1 MLMRKIYTLFVLG
14 LFCLQTVAQ
23 IPEYCLE
30 NDAAHRYLTEV
41 QYDPNDY
48 TYTKITDYC
57 DPVPYQYYKYDG
69 YRKDQPLPVTL
80 TIDNPLDTVSTLF
93 VSEFEDFYGAWEFT
107 LEKGVTSYDVYNL
120 IPGKT
125 YNWKVQYATPLG
137 ETVTAKSGRFK
148 TTGTLR
154 MLKID
159 KVFNVRDMGGW
170 IGLGGHTI
178 KYGKLIRGSR
188 LNNNGSST
196 KIITADGI
204 NELRKIGIKAEL
216 DLRNNSDAAG
226 ATYSFLGSDI
236 PIKNIENAYGSRIST
251 FSDKPQ
257 SIQGIKQVIAWLKQD
272 KPIYFHCSVGADRTG
287 TVAYLIGALCGMS
300 EDELCKEFELTSFSA
315 DSIKTSGRMEDLRRR
330 RTYDGRFDPNDNPAS
345 YKFADMVDKIKSFP
359 GDNLQR
365 KVYYHLSTGA
375 MYTGGTLSEKV
386 PEDDL
391 IWLINYLVDY
401 VIVKTISTD
410 GGTTISLEPGQTHN
424 LNAKVVPDTATVKT
438 ITYKSLDEK
447 VATVSDAGVITAVR
461 GGTTKIQLQADD
473 YVKTI
478 TVSVPLVESD
488 VELPQTIE
496 SYGKVYAVPAS
507 SVNLIKNGSFEYANT
522 FLNWKNAAGKD
533 LSTAAFNL
541 VKYQDSNKLYIE
553 SKADGDSTSIKSLR
567 TMWPI
572 QKGKSYVFGYK
583 VKNSKAGVRKE
594 NNPNLATSLVTLKP
608 VELEATGDDFTW
620 DTSNPAPRRAGAPF
634 LVSDSLTFEFPSYG
648 DEWTEVRYAFTNTEG
663 LQYIQVWFT
672 HLSDGQN
679 NTCLDNF
686 YLFEVSDITWV
697 TPISAAEKT
706 DGRIYNLAG
715 QEVTNPGRG
724 VYIKDG
730 KKYIVK

>member
-1 MLMRKIYTLFVLG
+1 MLMRKIYTLSVLG
-14 LFCLQTVAQ
+14 LFCLQAVAQ

-125 YNWKVQYATPLG
+125 YNWKVQYSTPLG

-159 KVFNVRDMGGW
+159 NVFNVRDMGGW
-170 IGLGGHTI
+170 IGLGGNPI

-188 LNNNGSST
+188 LNKNGSST

-204 NELRKIGIKAEL
+204 NELRRIGIKAEL

-315 DSIKTSGRMEDLRRR
+315 DSIVTSGRQEDLRRR
-330 RTYDGRFDPNDNPAS
+330 RTYEGRFDPNDNPAS
-345 YKFADMVDKIKSFP
+345 YQFATMVDKIKSFP
-359 GDNLQR
+359 GDNLMR

-375 MYTGGTLSEKV
+375 KYGGGTLGESI

-391 IWLINYLVDY
+391 VWLISYLTDY

-410 GGTTISLEPGQTHN
+410 GGATLTLEPGQTHN
-424 LNAKVVPDTATVKT
+424 LNAKVVPDNATVQD
-438 ITYKSLDEK
+438 ITYKSLDER

-461 GGTTKIQLQADD
+461 GGTTKIQIQADD
-473 YVKTI
+473 YVKTV
-478 TVSVPLVESD
+478 TVSVPLVESEVD
-488 VELPQTIE
+488 LPDTIFVGN
-496 SYGKVYAVPAS
+496 SVYLLPKS
-507 SVNLIKNGSFEYANT
+507 STNLIKNGSFEYANS
-522 FLNWKNAAGKD
+522 FLNWRSAANKE
-533 LSTAAFNL
+533 LTSAAFDL
-541 VKYQDSNKLYIE
+541 VEYPAGNGVYIQ
-553 SKADGDSTSIKSLR
+553 SKADGDESSFKSLR
-567 TMWPI
+567 TMWSI
-572 QKGKSYVFGYK
+572 QKGKSYVFGFK
-583 VKNSKAGVRKE
+583 VKNSQAGKQSV
-594 NNPNLATSLVTLKP
+594 NNPNLSTSLISLKSA
-608 VELEATGDDFTW
+608 ELDAGADDFSW
-620 DTSNPAPRRAGAPF
+620 DDAQMAPMRAPESAI
-634 LVSDSLTFEFPSYG
+634 DSLNLGFATYG
-648 DEWTEVRYAFTNTEG
+648 DEWTDVRYYFTNTDG
-663 LQYIQVWFT
+663 YQYLQVWFT
-672 HLSDGQN
+672 HLSDGTN

-686 YLFEVSDITWV
+686 YLLEVTDITWV
-697 TPISAAEKT
+697 NSILSDSKT
-706 DGRIYNLAG
+706 DDRIFNLAG
-715 QEVTNPGRG
+715 QEVVNPGRG
-724 VYIKDG
+724 VYIKNG